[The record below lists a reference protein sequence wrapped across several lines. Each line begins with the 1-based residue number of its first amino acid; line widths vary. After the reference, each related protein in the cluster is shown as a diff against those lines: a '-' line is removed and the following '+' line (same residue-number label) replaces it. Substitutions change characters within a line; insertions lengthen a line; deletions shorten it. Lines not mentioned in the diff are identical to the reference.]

1 MALRVR
7 GVRVRDVHGVRRRP
21 DRVPFRAR
29 PQVEVP
35 AMAEGCPLVP
45 CALCDL
51 VPGRPDRME
60 DGSWRIVC
68 PMCGREAVAD
78 FEADVRGEWMR
89 MNERKP
95 LPLSPAL
102 ELLDSIEA
110 AMCDLEAIRI
120 VPGAM
125 SAWCRWMDDL
135 EALRS
140 IVREAQSKEAQA
152 KC

>member
-21 DRVPFRAR
+21 DRVPLRAR
-29 PQVEVP
+29 AEVEVP
-35 AMAEGCPLVP
+35 AMAEGCPLVS
-45 CALCDL
+45 CSLCDL

-78 FEADVRGEWMR
+78 FEADVRGVWLT
-89 MNERKP
+89 MNERP
-95 LPLSPAL
+95 PAPLSPAL

>member
-1 MALRVR
+1 
-7 GVRVRDVHGVRRRP
+7 
-21 DRVPFRAR
+21 
-29 PQVEVP
+29 
-35 AMAEGCPLVP
+35 MAEGCPLVP

-51 VPGRPDRME
+51 VPGRPDRQP
-60 DGSWRIVC
+60 DGTWRIVC

-78 FEADVRGEWMR
+78 FEADVRGIWLT

-135 EALRS
+135 AELRR
-140 IVREAQSKEAQA
+140 IVKEAQSKEADA
-152 KC
+152 RC

>member
-1 MALRVR
+1 M
-7 GVRVRDVHGVRRRP
+7 
-21 DRVPFRAR
+21 
-29 PQVEVP
+29 
-35 AMAEGCPLVP
+35 MAEGCPLVP

-51 VPGRPDRME
+51 VPGRPDRQS
-60 DGSWRIVC
+60 DGTWRIVC

-78 FEADVRGEWMR
+78 FEADVRGIWLT

-135 EALRS
+135 EALRR
-140 IVREAQSKEAQA
+140 IVREAQSKEADA
-152 KC
+152 RC

>member
-1 MALRVR
+1 MRDVDRVR
-7 GVRVRDVHGVRRRP
+7 GRA
-21 DRVPFRAR
+21 DRVPLRAR
-29 PQVEVP
+29 AEVEVP

-45 CALCDL
+45 CSLCDL

-68 PMCGREAVAD
+68 PMCGRKAVAP
-78 FEADVRGEWMR
+78 FEATVRVVWQT
-89 MNERKP
+89 MNERP
-95 LPLSPAL
+95 PAPLSPAL

-125 SAWCRWMDDL
+125 SAWCRWMDNL
-135 EALRS
+135 EALRR
-140 IVREAQSKEAQA
+140 IVREAQS
-152 KC
+152 

>member
-1 MALRVR
+1 MRDVDRVR
-7 GVRVRDVHGVRRRP
+7 GRADGVP
-21 DRVPFRAR
+21 LRAR

-51 VPGRPDRME
+51 VPGRPDRRE
-60 DGSWRIVC
+60 DGCWRIVC
-68 PMCGREAVAD
+68 PMCGRKAVAD
-78 FEADVRGEWMR
+78 SEDDVREVWMR
-89 MNERKP
+89 MNARP
-95 LPLSPAL
+95 PAPLSPAL

-125 SAWCRWMDDL
+125 TAWCRWMDDL
-135 EALRS
+135 EALRR
-140 IVREAQSKEAQA
+140 IVREAQSKEADA
-152 KC
+152 RC

>member
-1 MALRVR
+1 
-7 GVRVRDVHGVRRRP
+7 
-21 DRVPFRAR
+21 
-29 PQVEVP
+29 
-35 AMAEGCPLVP
+35 MAEGCPLVP

-51 VPGRPDRME
+51 VPGRPDRRE

-68 PMCGREAVAD
+68 PMCGREAVAGSED
-78 FEADVRGEWMR
+78 DVRGVWMR

-110 AMCDLEAIRI
+110 AMCDLEAVRI

-125 SAWCRWMDDL
+125 TAWCRWMDDL
-135 EALRS
+135 EALRR
-140 IVREAQSKEAQA
+140 IIKEAQSKEADA

>member
-1 MALRVR
+1 
-7 GVRVRDVHGVRRRP
+7 
-21 DRVPFRAR
+21 
-29 PQVEVP
+29 
-35 AMAEGCPLVP
+35 MAEGCPLVP

-51 VPGRPDRME
+51 VPGRPDRRE
-60 DGSWRIVC
+60 DGRWRIVC

-78 FEADVRGEWMR
+78 FEADVRGEWMQ
-89 MNERKP
+89 MNARKP

-135 EALRS
+135 EALRR
-140 IVREAQSKEAQA
+140 IVREAQSKEADA
-152 KC
+152 RC